1 MVMPLMLT
9 TLTLADLTA
18 RTGLDVLGHLERQV
32 TIPVTDGIQAQGDLL
47 VIPIALLAAGP
58 PDRIR
63 RDVSI
68 VHSPRWH
75 EVPGAGVE
83 VLRAGTGGNPH
94 TLVADPGTCRWTTGV
109 DDPQQLALGALRT
122 TGVAYLIHPEHGA
135 SGIAPGTYV
144 IRRQR
149 ERSGMTGRPSDFPHA
164 GDPVRYVAD

>member
-1 MVMPLMLT
+1 MLT

-18 RTGLDVLGHLERQV
+18 RTGLDVLGHLEREV

-47 VIPIALLAAGP
+47 VIPIAVLAADP
-58 PDRIR
+58 RA
-63 RDVSI
+63 DVSI

-94 TLVADPGTCRWTTGV
+94 TLVADSGTCRWTTGV
-109 DDPQQLALGALRT
+109 DDPERLALGALST
-122 TGVAYLIHPEHGA
+122 TGVAYLIHPEHGG

-149 ERSGMTGRPSDFPHA
+149 ERSGMTRRPSDFPHA
-164 GDPVRYVAD
+164 GNPVRYVVD